1 MYGRFSYNWRWWQ
14 AAPAGRIRTIPLSV
28 PFKERLIGAAVL
40 VALAVIFLPMILD
53 GAGTRE
59 IRDEEL
65 AMPERPETPE
75 PDLDASSSAQQ
86 AADQSQAPARE
97 EAEPEQAA
105 PTEAS
110 DPPDP
115 LAGSEAPAGDD
126 GEGDAEAAVEP
137 ESPDAEDPSPDADP
151 DAVKTWAVQTGSFT
165 REANAQEQRDRLQEE
180 GFDAFIE
187 SAEADDTAMWRV
199 RVGPMAMEN
208 DARTVLERLQSEHGF
223 EPILVSHP

>member
-1 MYGRFSYNWRWWQ
+1 M
-14 AAPAGRIRTIPLSV
+14 
-28 PFKERLIGAAVL
+28 KERLIGAAVL

-75 PDLDASSSAQQ
+75 PDLDASTIAQE
-86 AADQSQAPARE
+86 ATDQSQAPGQQ
-97 EAEPEQAA
+97 EAEPEQVA

-115 LAGSEAPAGDD
+115 AAGSEAQAGDGDD
-126 GEGDAEAAVEP
+126 GGAQGAAEP
-137 ESPDAEDPSPDADP
+137 ESPDAQDPTPDADP

-165 REANAQEQRDRLQEE
+165 REANAQEQRDRLRDE

-187 SAEADDTAMWRV
+187 SAEAEDSAMWRV
-199 RVGPMAMEN
+199 RVGPMAMES
-208 DARTVLERLQSEHGF
+208 DARAVLERLQSEHGF
-223 EPILVSHP
+223 KPILVSHP